1 VEALRDLIRAFTGL
15 EIVPVQEAVSHQRLS
30 GLVISGVDSM
40 SARQAIWQGAI
51 RYRSNVELY
60 IDARMGAEVCRIYSV
75 RPSDPEDVRN
85 YELTLYDDDQ
95 ATDDACTARAII
107 YNVLSIA
114 GLIANQVKKYAKG
127 ERLDREVILDL
138 KTLTLLVK

>member
-1 VEALRDLIRAFTGL
+1 
-15 EIVPVQEAVSHQRLS
+15 
-30 GLVISGVDSM
+30 
-40 SARQAIWQGAI
+40 
-51 RYRSNVELY
+51 
-60 IDARMGAEVCRIYSV
+60 MGAEVCRIYSV